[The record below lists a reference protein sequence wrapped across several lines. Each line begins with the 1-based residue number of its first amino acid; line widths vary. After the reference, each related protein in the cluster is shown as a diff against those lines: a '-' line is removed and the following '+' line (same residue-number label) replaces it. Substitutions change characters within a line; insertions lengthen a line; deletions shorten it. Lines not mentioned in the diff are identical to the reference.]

1 MVLTSDLI
9 QTDGFS
15 TIITITGVTD
25 NLFEE
30 AEVTTP
36 SVEAGGKIDM
46 ANMRSPAGWR
56 AAATKKM
63 KSMGDITIKAFWKT
77 SCLSLIMTLV
87 GQPRLYIV
95 TYPDGATLT
104 LWAALDSFKPGANK
118 EGEAP
123 MADIVITAL
132 LRNPATGATVAPVY
146 VPGPTVV

>member
-1 MVLTSDLI
+1 MVLTSDII

-30 AEVTTP
+30 VEVTPP
-36 SVEAGGKIDM
+36 SVESGGKIDM

-56 AAATKKM
+56 AAAAKKM
-63 KSMGDITIKAFWKT
+63 KTMGDINVKAHWKT
-77 SCLSLIMTLV
+77 SCMALIMSIV
-87 GQPRLYIV
+87 GVPKLYIV

-132 LRNPATGATVAPVY
+132 LRNPATGAVVAPVY
-146 VPGPTVV
+146 VPGPTIV